1 MGKTRD
7 RFMKIRASKGT
18 FHAKMGTIK
27 DRNGIHL
34 TEASDHASSAG
45 ARAILRSGCLSPRL
59 HAGRGSLWGTWPCVS
74 GRSFQPSPARCHL
87 CAPSRDP
94 ARPRPGG
101 GGVSAGGLKAPS
113 SAPPSPSPL
122 GANGGVGGGERLF
135 GLAHTQSGKP
145 GGRPLLHPC
154 LSFPTSS
161 RPKRP
166 KTRQAPPQVS
176 ESLQVQ
182 TLTQLPL
189 QLEAPG
195 PAKAGAPGGGGNCRP
210 REGLGSLLFAAPG
223 LSSPPRAPVPLLRSG
238 LRASSLL
245 I

>member
-1 MGKTRD
+1 MHRHGAHRLGEPSA
-7 RFMKIRASKGT
+7 R
-18 FHAKMGTIK
+18 
-27 DRNGIHL
+27 
-34 TEASDHASSAG
+34 SDHSSPAG

-59 HAGRGSLWGTWPCVS
+59 HAGRGSLCGTWPCVS

-122 GANGGVGGGERLF
+122 GANGGVVGGGGATTLRPP
-135 GLAHTQSGKP
+135 AHPVWETWSAP
-145 GGRPLLHPC
+145 R
-154 LSFPTSS
+154 
-161 RPKRP
+161 
-166 KTRQAPPQVS
+166 APPLPQFPHL
-176 ESLQVQ
+176 EQ
-182 TLTQLPL
+182 TEAPQK
-189 QLEAPG
+189 APG
-195 PAKAGAPGGGGNCRP
+195 PA
-210 REGLGSLLFAAPG
+210 PG
-223 LSSPPRAPVPLLRSG
+223 LRVSASSNSHPAPPPVGSFGSRQGGRPGRRRQLSPSRGSRPPPLCGAGSKRPPCAPVPLLRSG